1 MKCLPNIGRI
11 SDQGKGLE
19 NGIFLVMS
27 VNKDVAVI
35 SDSSPPENSGGKRTP
50 VWYGRNQAAATC
62 YWEPWGTRK
71 VKTQTLASESW
82 DAYERNEFSEPK
94 LLHLPIYR
102 KALNSLTWDIWFSLI
117 HKNTFDV
124 QTTCPLLKT
133 SPPAFLEEFYQGYL
147 RCYLRDSCLKN
158 FHQIK
163 HSSQLLGCDYF

>member
-19 NGIFLVMS
+19 NGIFPVMS
-27 VNKDVAVI
+27 VNKDVTVI

-50 VWYGRNQAAATC
+50 VRYGRNQAAATC

-124 QTTCPLLKT
+124 QTTCPPESCITWVLPLPSWKT
-133 SPPAFLEEFYQGYL
+133 SIKATWDATSGIHV
-147 RCYLRDSCLKN
+147 LK
-158 FHQIK
+158 ISTK
-163 HSSQLLGCDYF
+163 

>member
-11 SDQGKGLE
+11 SDQEKGLE
-19 NGIFLVMS
+19 NGIFPVMS
-27 VNKDVAVI
+27 INKDIAVI
-35 SDSSPPENSGGKRTP
+35 SDSSPPEYSGGKRTP
-50 VWYGRNQAAATC
+50 VWYGSNQAAATY

-124 QTTCPLLKT
+124 QTTCPLLQTSASPESSLLPSWKSSIKT
-133 SPPAFLEEFYQGYL
+133 TWDATSGIYV
-147 RCYLRDSCLKN
+147 LK
-158 FHQIK
+158 ISTK
-163 HSSQLLGCDYF
+163 

>member
-1 MKCLPNIGRI
+1 MSQSSVIPALQ
-11 SDQGKGLE
+11 STQEGKEHLCD
-19 NGIFLVMS
+19 M
-27 VNKDVAVI
+27 AVI
-35 SDSSPPENSGGKRTP
+35 RLQPLTTGSPEELRRWKHR
-50 VWYGRNQAAATC
+50 Q
-62 YWEPWGTRK
+62 
-71 VKTQTLASESW
+71 LASESW